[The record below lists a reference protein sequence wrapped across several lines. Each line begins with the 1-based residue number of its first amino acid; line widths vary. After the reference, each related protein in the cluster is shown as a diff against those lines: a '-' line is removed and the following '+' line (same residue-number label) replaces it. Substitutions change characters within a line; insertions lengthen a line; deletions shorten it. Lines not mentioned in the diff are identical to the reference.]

1 MTFFKKKLIKYS
13 FIFFIEAELF
23 TFTIQVENNGP
34 SDATNVAVQLSNTKS
49 YGVRSAIYNKDVEV
63 SFMILKIDFYQKTT
77 FISITNI
84 DCNGSIRC
92 MAHSRVA
99 CW

>member
-1 MTFFKKKLIKYS
+1 MKKVLRKRKRYTQKYFIKIIL
-13 FIFFIEAELF
+13 FIIFIEAELF

-63 SFMILKIDFYQKTT
+63 SFMILKIDF
-77 FISITNI
+77 N
-84 DCNGSIRC
+84 
-92 MAHSRVA
+92 
-99 CW
+99 